1 MLEVGMS
8 DVIVTQGYVGVKIL
22 ANLDNRTLCVAR
34 LVCEDWRK
42 FIDAQLLW
50 WNRIIEG
57 CHLRHSFKPFA
68 ILSTKDP
75 PKLILKIHL
84 NFRIPK

>member
-1 MLEVGMS
+1 MLEVGIS

-22 ANLDNRTLCVAR
+22 DHLDNRTLCVAR

-68 ILSTKDP
+68 ILSTKDT
-75 PKLILKIHL
+75 PKL
-84 NFRIPK
+84 